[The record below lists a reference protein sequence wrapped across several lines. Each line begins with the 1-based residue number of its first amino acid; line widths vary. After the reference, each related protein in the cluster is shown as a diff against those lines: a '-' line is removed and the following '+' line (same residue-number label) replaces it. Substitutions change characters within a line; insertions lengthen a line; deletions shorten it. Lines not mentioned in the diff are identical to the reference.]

1 MKNVLFL
8 SLDGMTDPL
17 GQSQVLPYLAGLRGK
32 GYRIWLISCEKKERF
47 EAGREKIEMLCEK
60 HGIAWFPQPYLQ
72 SPKGVATILQ
82 VRRMYR
88 QAVDLHN
95 KYRFD
100 FTHCRSY
107 VPALVGLKLKRKKGL
122 PFIFDMRGF
131 WADERVEGGLWDVKK
146 PWYRAAYRYMKRKEK
161 AFLQEAAHIVSLT
174 FAGKEIMEKM
184 GLERLAPISVIPCSV
199 ELEMFGE
206 AGGERREGIKIDEQG
221 LPRAESREI
230 ANNEGIKN
238 KKGERLR
245 LGIQSEALVFVYL
258 GSVGSWYL
266 LEEMLRFFQYVRQRR
281 SEAHFLCIS
290 HSSAELIREKASE
303 FGLPHG
309 SLTIQSAERQEIPAL
324 LSAADIGLF
333 FIKPCF
339 SKQASSPTKLGEML
353 AMGLPVIANGGVG
366 DLDDFFAKNKVGKLL
381 SDFDEAD
388 FEQVNQ
394 QIPEMLS
401 WDKKEIR
408 AVAERHF
415 SLAEAVAVY
424 DWIYHQIHLR

>member
-17 GQSQVLPYLAGLRGK
+17 GQSQVLPYLVGLSGK
-32 GYRIWLISCEKKERF
+32 GHRIWLISCEKAERF
-47 EAGREKIEMLCEK
+47 EEGRAKIEMLCEK
-60 HGIAWFPQPYLQ
+60 HGIGWFPQPYLQ
-72 SPKGVATILQ
+72 TPKGVATILQ

-88 QAVDLHN
+88 EAVDLHA
-95 KYRFD
+95 KHSFD

-146 PWYRAAYRYMKRKEK
+146 PWYQAAYRFMKEKEK
-161 AFLQEAAHIVSLT
+161 AFLEEAGHIVSLT
-174 FAGKEIMEKM
+174 HVGKEIMEKM

-206 AGGERREGIKIDEQG
+206 AGGERRGGIKIDEQG
-221 LPRAESREI
+221 I

-266 LEEMLRFFQYVRQRR
+266 LEEMLRFFQYVRKKRP
-281 SEAHFLCIS
+281 EAHFLFVS
-290 HSSAELIREKASE
+290 HSSAEMIRGKASE
-303 FGLPHG
+303 IGLPHG

-394 QIPEMLS
+394 QIPQMLS
-401 WDKKEIR
+401 WDKGEIR

-424 DWIYHQIHLR
+424 DSIYHQIPSK